1 MNKRPIRRRARLM
14 NGPFAFKRGTASS
27 FLANRVAPGE
37 AASPSGVTAGVS
49 GFSKLPLPAGC
60 GFGWRRSIWR
70 PGPGPTSRPAARPGT
85 PTSQALSSP
94 ACPPLLPGGTQVSQ
108 RPAAETRKA
117 GLEKMR
123 SYQKRLLFTQLRSE
137 WCTAETIRE
146 LELLARHTR
155 LDPETNKCC
164 PGAGHGRRH
173 TGTSTQTQRIVPTG
187 HTHAHTVRPLPFP
200 EIHNYS
206 KTPRYTLL
214 DQTLAHRFPR
224 QTALLTP
231 SPDTTVTQL
240 HRSRPASI

>member
-1 MNKRPIRRRARLM
+1 MDLSL
-14 NGPFAFKRGTASS
+14 SS
-27 FLANRVAPGE
+27 VAPPRVSWRTGSRRE
-37 AASPSGVTAGVS
+37 RPPPRAGSRLGSAGSQNSHFPLAAGLVGGGQSGGQALG
-49 GFSKLPLPAGC
+49 PPAGPQL
-60 GFGWRRSIWR
+60 G
-70 PGPGPTSRPAARPGT
+70 PGT

-94 ACPPLLPGGTQVSQ
+94 ACPPLLLGGGTQVSL

-173 TGTSTQTQRIVPTG
+173 SGTSTQTQRIVPTG

-224 QTALLTP
+224 QTAFLTP

-240 HRSRPASI
+240 HCSRPASI